1 MQRGAA
7 ADLERAVAGALGAIT
22 PTAVQ
27 TWFGSRR
34 IALRADVAPEVAAS
48 GSIER
53 GPRTSAPEQALAGF
67 LRKHNASREQLRQE
81 GDYWVLE
88 KRTAGVSAADLIAQT
103 MPGLLR
109 RFPWPKSMRWGGSSN
124 FVWVRPLRRIV
135 CLLDGQVVPFDL
147 REGADDGHGL
157 ASFNLTEGH
166 RFHAPDA
173 IAVLGAS
180 DWRERLT
187 AARVLVDAEDRKRMI
202 ADRIAGL
209 AAEKALTVVDDPGLL
224 DEVAGL
230 VEWPVPHL
238 GRIADAHMDLPPE
251 VMQVSMR
258 VNQRYFALRTAD
270 NQAALW
276 FAFVANI
283 QADDHGA
290 AIIAGNERVLRAR
303 FADARHFWDLD
314 RKARLETRNPA
325 LDHITFHAK
334 LGSQGDRVRRLE
346 RLAEEIA
353 PLVGAGPAL
362 ARVAARL

>member
-109 RFPWPKSMRWGGSSN
+109 RFPWPKSMRWGGASN

-135 CLLDGQVVPFDL
+135 CLLDGAVVPFDL
-147 REGADDGHGL
+147 RDGEDDGHGL
-157 ASFNLTEGH
+157 ESGDLTEGH
-166 RFHAPDA
+166 RFHAPGA
-173 IAVLGAS
+173 FAVAS
-180 DWRERLT
+180 CGDWSAKLRERH
-187 AARVLVDAEDRKRMI
+187 VMVDGGERRRIIGDGIAE
-202 ADRIAGL
+202 L
-209 AAEKALTVVDDPGLL
+209 
-224 DEVAGL
+224 
-230 VEWPVPHL
+230 
-238 GRIADAHMDLPPE
+238 
-251 VMQVSMR
+251 
-258 VNQRYFALRTAD
+258 
-270 NQAALW
+270 
-276 FAFVANI
+276 
-283 QADDHGA
+283 
-290 AIIAGNERVLRAR
+290 
-303 FADARHFWDLD
+303 
-314 RKARLETRNPA
+314 
-325 LDHITFHAK
+325 
-334 LGSQGDRVRRLE
+334 
-346 RLAEEIA
+346 
-353 PLVGAGPAL
+353 
-362 ARVAARL
+362 